1 VQRQRYLIDVNTRWH
16 IGWWATVL
24 AVSED
29 ALLDAITL
37 VGNQSDAVEAYLS
50 TPRRAS
56 SGIDRRR
63 VRRAHSVDRR
73 LAT

>member
-1 VQRQRYLIDVNTRWH
+1 MQRQRYLIDVNTRWQL
-16 IGWWATVL
+16 GWWATVL

-56 SGIDRRR
+56 NSADRRQ
-63 VRRAHSVDRR
+63 VRRPHSVDRR
-73 LAT
+73 NAT